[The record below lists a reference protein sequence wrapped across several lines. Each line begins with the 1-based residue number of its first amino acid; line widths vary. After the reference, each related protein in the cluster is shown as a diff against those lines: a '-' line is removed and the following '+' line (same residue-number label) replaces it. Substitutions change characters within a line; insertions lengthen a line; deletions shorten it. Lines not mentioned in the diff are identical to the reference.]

1 MNTNWKVLNYASSL
15 KRSVEILFL
24 NYFSA
29 STPRCKKPVFLNLS
43 AYSPVKKLDFENI
56 TADKSKKAEGEG
68 DVEQA
73 IDSKLDGSVEVARD
87 SYAVSQ
93 GFLKKNMIDSDFS
106 SVNRAKNLGKAVI
119 SLSL

>member
-1 MNTNWKVLNYASSL
+1 MNKNRKVLNYASSL
-15 KRSVEILFL
+15 KRSVKILFL

-43 AYSPVKKLDFENI
+43 AYSPVKKLDFANI
-56 TADKSKKAEGEG
+56 TADESKKAEEG

-73 IDSKLDGSVEVARD
+73 MDRKVDSKLDGSVEVARD

-93 GFLKKNMIDSDFS
+93 GFLKNMIDSDFS
-106 SVNRAKNLGKAVI
+106 SVDHTRIWIK
-119 SLSL
+119 

>member
-15 KRSVEILFL
+15 KRSVKILFL

-73 IDSKLDGSVEVARD
+73 IDRKVDSKLDGSVEVARD

-93 GFLKKNMIDSDFS
+93 GFLKKT
-106 SVNRAKNLGKAVI
+106 
-119 SLSL
+119 